1 MELRQL
7 TTFRMV
13 ASTLSFSRTAQALN
27 YVQSSVTTQIQVLE
41 EELGVK
47 LFDRMGKRIALTEA
61 GRRLLVY
68 AEKILALSEEAIQ
81 VVPGDGVPSGTLVVG
96 AAETLCT
103 YRLPKLLR
111 LFHKSY
117 PQVKIVFQPLPSREM
132 QAIVLEGDVDVAF
145 EISSLLRSPVM
156 EIEPLIHEPLI
167 ILVAPDHHLASKE
180 TISGQDLKDEPLL
193 LTEVGCS
200 YRVLLEAALEKEGVH
215 ATSNVEFNSIEAIK
229 QCVMASMGIA
239 FLPLI
244 TVKNELEQG
253 KLVQLNWP
261 QHEFNVF
268 TQMWR
273 HKDKWVSPTLDVF
286 MSMAREVLCERE
298 QREIAV

>member
-7 TTFRMV
+7 ATFRMV
-13 ASTLSFSRTAQALN
+13 ASTLSFSRTAEALN

-47 LFDRMGKRIALTEA
+47 LFDRMGKRVALTEA

-68 AEKILALSEEAIQ
+68 AEKMLTLAQEASQ
-81 VVPGDGVPSGTLVVG
+81 AVSGDGVPSGSLTVG

-111 LFHKSY
+111 QFHEHY
-117 PQVKIVFQPLPSREM
+117 PQVKIVFRPLPFHEL
-132 QAIVLEGDVDVAF
+132 QTIILEGDVDVAF
-145 EISSLLRSPVM
+145 EISKPLRSPSL

-167 ILVAPDHHLASKE
+167 ILVAPDHHLAHKA
-180 TISGQDLKDEPLL
+180 TITGQDLKDEPLL

-200 YRVLLEAALEKEGVH
+200 YRVLLEAALEKEGVR

-244 TVKNELEQG
+244 TVQSELEQG
-253 KLVQLNWP
+253 RLVQLDWP
-261 QHEFNVF
+261 QHEFNVV
-268 TQMWR
+268 TQMLR
-273 HKDKWVSPTLDVF
+273 HKDKWISPTLKAF
-286 MSMAREVLCERE
+286 MALAREVLGERE
-298 QREIAV
+298 EQEIAV